1 MSRTLEAATRLAR
14 RIALAQ
20 LVAGLAAGLAAGAIA
35 GPAGAGSAALG
46 AGSVLLGTRLMAR
59 ATVGAGVVTATS
71 AMLRLVVAMVAKWGL
86 VVALGA
92 LAIGVLKLPP
102 LPFLAGMVV
111 AIAAAAVVAV
121 RRQ

>member
-14 RIALAQ
+14 RTALAQ
-20 LVAGLAAGLAAGAIA
+20 LVAGLGAGLVSGALAGLAGAA
-35 GPAGAGSAALG
+35 SAAFG
-46 AGSVLLGTRLMAR
+46 AGSVLLGTLLMAR
-59 ATVGAGVVTATS
+59 ATVGAGVVSATS
-71 AMLRLVVAMVAKWGL
+71 AMLRLVMAMVAKWGL